1 MNPSVTLALVTLI
14 APLAAALLS
23 VLVPPLRHRGGP
35 AATLTILGSLLATG
49 AAGLLVMEDVAGRA
63 IRATV
68 PWMVVQG
75 RGLGQVGVRLDAVSI
90 PMLAV
95 VCLVALAVQVYS
107 VAYMHG
113 ETHRSYGRYFAYH
126 ALFLFSMN
134 TLVLAPDL
142 LQAFAGWE
150 LVGLVSY
157 LLIGFHFDRPS
168 AARAAVKAFWMTK
181 LADMGFLF
189 ALLILYARTGAFSW
203 DVALRPEVAE
213 AAAGLIFL
221 AVMGKSAQ
229 FPLHVWLP
237 DAMEGPTPVSAL
249 LHAATMVAAGV
260 YLVVRADP
268 LFAQAHWVQGGM
280 LWVGTITAVFAAL
293 LGLVQTDIKRV
304 LAYSTCS
311 QLGFMVAAL
320 GAGSAFA
327 GYFHLGTHAFFK
339 ALLFLGAGSVIHAV
353 HSNELKDMGGL
364 ARKMPV
370 TAVTFGLGALSLAG
384 IPPLA
389 GFASKDAILTSLE
402 GRAGWI
408 PWALLLATAFL
419 TAFYMGRVLVLTFLG
434 KPSPAAAHAHESP
447 PVMTGPLIALAIP
460 TVLGGLLGPWLAEGL
475 GGEMHLHLGLTPVLA
490 SLAGLGGL
498 VLSLATYLRGREAP
512 LAGTVAALD
521 RASVVDRFWAF
532 GYRSVL
538 LPISAVLRWVDRY
551 LVDGLMN
558 GLGWGTLE
566 TGQALRPVQ
575 TGRTRDYALAVVVG
589 AVLLIL
595 LGAWR

>member
-1 MNPSVTLALVTLI
+1 MNPSVTLALVTLV
-14 APLAAALLS
+14 APLGAALLS
-23 VLVPPLRHRGGP
+23 VIIPPLRHRGAP
-35 AATLTILGSLLATG
+35 AAMLTILGSLLATG

-75 RGLGQVGVRLDAVSI
+75 RGLGEVGVRLDAVSI

-107 VAYMHG
+107 IAYMHG
-113 ETHRSYGRYFAYH
+113 ETGRSYGRYFAYH

-157 LLIGFHFDRPS
+157 LLIGFHFDCPT

-189 ALLILYARTGAFSW
+189 ALLLLYARTGSFSW

-213 AAAGLIFL
+213 AAAALVFL

-353 HSNELKDMGGL
+353 HSNEMTAMGGL
-364 ARKMPV
+364 GRKMPL
-370 TAVTFGLGALSLAG
+370 TALTFTAGALSLAG
-384 IPPLA
+384 VPPFA
-389 GFASKDAILTSLE
+389 GFASKDAILTAVE
-402 GRAGWI
+402 GKAGWI
-408 PWALLLATAFL
+408 PWALLLSTAFL

-434 KPSPAAAHAHESP
+434 KPSAAAAHAHESP
-447 PVMTGPLIALAIP
+447 MVMTGPLVALAIP
-460 TVLGGLLGPWLAEGL
+460 TVAGGLLGPWLARGL
-475 GGEMHLHLGLTPVLA
+475 GTEMHLHLGLTPVLA
-490 SLAGLGGL
+490 SVAALGGL
-498 VLSLATYLRGREAP
+498 ALSLAIHLRGREAP
-512 LAGTVAALD
+512 FVGTIAALD
-521 RASVVDRFWAF
+521 RASVIDRTWAF

-538 LPISAVLRWVDRY
+538 LPLGALLRWVDRY
-551 LVDGLMN
+551 LVDGVMN
-558 GLGWGTLE
+558 GLGYGTLE
-566 TGQALRPVQ
+566 AGQAVRPVQ

-589 AVLLIL
+589 ALLL
-595 LGAWR
+595 MMLGAWR

>member
-1 MNPSVTLALVTLI
+1 MSPSVTLALVTLA
-14 APLAAALLS
+14 APLAAAFLS
-23 VLVPPLRHRGGP
+23 VVIPPLRHRGTP
-35 AATLTILGSLLATG
+35 AAVLAILGSLLATG
-49 AAGLLVMEDVAGRA
+49 AAGMLVMEDVAGRA

-95 VCLVALAVQVYS
+95 VCLVALAIQVYS
-107 VAYMHG
+107 VAYMDG
-113 ETHRSYGRYFAYH
+113 ETRRSYGRYFAYH

-189 ALLILYARTGAFSW
+189 ALLVLYSRTGAFSW

-364 ARKMPV
+364 ARRMPL
-370 TAVTFGLGALSLAG
+370 TAVTFGLGALSLSG

-389 GFASKDAILTSLE
+389 GFASKDAILTALE

-434 KPSPAAAHAHESP
+434 KPSSAAAHAHESS
-447 PVMTGPLIALAIP
+447 PVMTVPLIALAIP
-460 TVLGGLLGPWLAEGL
+460 TVVGGLLGPWLARGL

-498 VLSLATYLRGREAP
+498 LLSLVTYLRGREAP
-512 LAGTVAALD
+512 LAATVAALD
-521 RASVVDRFWAF
+521 RASAVDRVWAF

-538 LPISAVLRWVDRY
+538 LPLSAVLRWIDRY

-558 GLGWGTLE
+558 GVGWGTLE

-589 AVLLIL
+589 AVLLL
-595 LGAWR
+595 VLGAWR